1 MQLEARPALCYVRL
15 MICEE
20 KTVASTQSEQQHNT
34 TILRLD
40 KWLWA
45 CRFYKTRSLAKDM
58 IDGGKVQYNGQRCKA
73 SKTVELGA
81 TIRLTQ
87 GTDEKTVIVKA
98 LSEQRL
104 SAPLAQQLYE
114 ETAESITLRA
124 ERAELR
130 KMNLL
135 FAPHP
140 DTKPDKKMRRQLLL
154 LKSQQ

>member
-1 MQLEARPALCYVRL
+1 MPHSSGAAKSVQD
-15 MICEE
+15 
-20 KTVASTQSEQQHNT
+20 NT
-34 TILRLD
+34 TAILRLD

-45 CRFYKTRSLAKDM
+45 CRFYKTRALAKDM
-58 IDGGKVQYNGQRCKA
+58 IEGGKVQYNGQRCKA
-73 SKTVELGA
+73 SRTVEVGA
-81 TIRLTQ
+81 TIKLTQ
-87 GTDEKTVIVKA
+87 GTDERTVIVKG

-104 SAPLAQQLYE
+104 AAPLAQKLYE
-114 ETAESITLRA
+114 ETEESVVQRA

-140 DTKPDKKMRRQLLL
+140 ETKPDKKMRRQLLL

>member
-1 MQLEARPALCYVRL
+1 MTQL
-15 MICEE
+15 
-20 KTVASTQSEQQHNT
+20 TQNQDNT
-34 TILRLD
+34 TVILRLD

-58 IDGGKVQYNGQRCKA
+58 FDGGKVQYNGQRCKA
-73 SKTVELGA
+73 SKTVEIGA

-87 GTDEKTVIVKA
+87 GSDEKIVIVRG

-104 SAPLAQQLYE
+104 AAPLAQKLYE
-114 ETAESITLRA
+114 ETAESQQVRA

-130 KMNLL
+130 KLNLL
-135 FAPHP
+135 YAPHP

-154 LKSQQ
+154 LKSQN

>member
-1 MQLEARPALCYVRL
+1 MTQL
-15 MICEE
+15 
-20 KTVASTQSEQQHNT
+20 TQNQDNT
-34 TILRLD
+34 TVILRLD

-73 SKTVELGA
+73 SKTVEVGA

-87 GTDEKTVIVKA
+87 GTDEKTVIVRG
-98 LSEQRL
+98 LSEQRQA
-104 SAPLAQQLYE
+104 APLAQLLYE
-114 ETAESITLRA
+114 ETTESQQLRA

-130 KMNLL
+130 KLNLL

-140 DTKPDKKMRRQLLL
+140 ETKPDKKMRRQLLL
-154 LKSQQ
+154 LKSQN

>member
-1 MQLEARPALCYVRL
+1 MSHSNANPN
-15 MICEE
+15 
-20 KTVASTQSEQQHNT
+20 NT
-34 TILRLD
+34 TAVLRLD

-73 SKTVELGA
+73 SKTVEIGA

-87 GTDEKTVIVKA
+87 GTDEKTVVVRA

-104 SAPLAQQLYE
+104 AAPLAQQLYE
-114 ETAESITLRA
+114 ETAESVQQRA

-130 KMNLL
+130 KLNLL

-140 DTKPDKKMRRQLLL
+140 DSKPDKKMRRQLLL

>member
-1 MQLEARPALCYVRL
+1 M
-15 MICEE
+15 
-20 KTVASTQSEQQHNT
+20 TQNT
-34 TILRLD
+34 TLQDNSTVTLRLD

-73 SKTVELGA
+73 SKNVEVGA

-87 GTDEKTVIVKA
+87 GTDERTVIVRA

-114 ETAESITLRA
+114 ETAESQQQRA

-130 KMNLL
+130 KLNLL

-140 DTKPDKKMRRQLLL
+140 ETKPDKKMRRQLML
-154 LKSQQ
+154 LKSQN

>member
-1 MQLEARPALCYVRL
+1 MP
-15 MICEE
+15 
-20 KTVASTQSEQQHNT
+20 QSSGTAKSLQDNNT
-34 TILRLD
+34 AVLRLD

-45 CRFYKTRSLAKDM
+45 CRFYKTRALAKDM
-58 IDGGKVQYNGQRCKA
+58 IEGGKVQYNGQRCKA
-73 SKTVELGA
+73 SRTVDIGA
-81 TIRLTQ
+81 TIKLVQ
-87 GTDEKTVIVKA
+87 GTDERTVLVKG

-114 ETAESITLRA
+114 ETVESISLRA

-130 KMNLL
+130 KLNLL

-140 DTKPDKKMRRQLLL
+140 ETKPDKKMRRQLLL

>member
-1 MQLEARPALCYVRL
+1 MTHSSGNA
-15 MICEE
+15 
-20 KTVASTQSEQQHNT
+20 KSEQDNIT
-34 TILRLD
+34 ATLRLD

-45 CRFYKTRSLAKDM
+45 CRFYKTRALAKDM
-58 IDGGKVQYNGQRCKA
+58 IEGGKVQYNGQRCKA
-73 SKTVELGA
+73 SRTVDVGA
-81 TIRLTQ
+81 TIKLAQ
-87 GTDEKTVIVKA
+87 GTDERTVVVKG

-114 ETAESITLRA
+114 ETAESISQRA

-130 KMNLL
+130 KMNVL

-140 DTKPDKKMRRQLLL
+140 ETKPDKKMRRQLLL